1 MASSIILAFILP
13 ILGSYYLWGEDL
25 VASMNFNIARYV
37 LGLHVNWSINS
48 FAHIW
53 GMRPYD
59 KNNSSTDSYLFGFLA
74 CKFLNYHMWW
84 V

>member
-1 MASSIILAFILP
+1 MFTSIMLAFVLP
-13 ILGSYYLWGEDL
+13 ILGSHYVWGEDL
-25 VASMNFNIARYV
+25 IASFHFNIARYV

-59 KNNSSTDSYLFGFLA
+59 KCVEMTQGF
-74 CKFLNYHMWW
+74 
-84 V
+84 VQID

>member
-1 MASSIILAFILP
+1 MIAFIIP
-13 ILGSYYLWGEDL
+13 ILGSHYLWGEDL
-25 VASMNFNIARYV
+25 IASMNFNIARYV

-59 KNNSSTDSYLFGFLA
+59 E
-74 CKFLNYHMWW
+74 
-84 V
+84 

>member
-1 MASSIILAFILP
+1 MLAFIGP
-13 ILGSYYLWGEDL
+13 IWLSTLWGDEF
-25 VASMNFNIARYV
+25 VAVMNFNIFRYV

-59 KNNSSTDSYLFGFLA
+59 K
-74 CKFLNYHMWW
+74 
-84 V
+84 

>member
-1 MASSIILAFILP
+1 MFTSIMLAFILP
-13 ILGSYYLWGEDL
+13 ILGSYYVWGEDL
-25 VASMNFNIARYV
+25 IASMNFNIARYV

-59 KNNSSTDSYLFGFLA
+59 Q
-74 CKFLNYHMWW
+74 
-84 V
+84 